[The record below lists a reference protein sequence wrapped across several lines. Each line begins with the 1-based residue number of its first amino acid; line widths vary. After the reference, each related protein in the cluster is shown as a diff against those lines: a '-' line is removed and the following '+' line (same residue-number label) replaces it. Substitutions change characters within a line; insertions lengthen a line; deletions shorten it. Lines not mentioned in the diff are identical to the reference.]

1 MAEGVAIT
9 TVFSILVMVDL
20 VGNSLVCLVI
30 TINRDMRYFHTI
42 YTTFLSLISMFRFVL
57 ICAYSMHILPFTLR
71 GTQTSSKLRHKLSSF
86 SFISNLKWKQNFG
99 SEKDKI
105 WI

>member
-42 YTTFLSLISMFRFVL
+42 YTATV
-57 ICAYSMHILPFTLR
+57 P
-71 GTQTSSKLRHKLSSF
+71 
-86 SFISNLKWKQNFG
+86 
-99 SEKDKI
+99 
-105 WI
+105 